1 MHLYIISQY
10 LNLPGPECDRLYK
23 LGREWIRRGDQVTV
37 FTINKGTGLELGRK
51 RIGLTQSG
59 GLNTVTFNVDYSPQ
73 SGQRKKFFSYLK
85 FARMVEKQGLQLP
98 KPDLM
103 LAVSPPLT
111 ALWPA
116 LKLKAHYKVPLVVEI
131 RELWPDAPV
140 QRGSLRCS
148 LLIKRVSK
156 IEQQVY
162 ENADRII
169 AGGAGIAEAIK
180 ERQTLPANITIIP
193 EGLEG
198 DELIR
203 LYGEAMA
210 GLVHNEL

>member
-10 LNLPGPECDRLYK
+10 LNLPGPESDRLYA
-23 LGREWIRRGDQVTV
+23 LGREWVRRGDQVTV
-37 FTINKGTGLELGRK
+37 FTINKGTGLQLGQK
-51 RIGLTQSG
+51 KIGLTQSG

-73 SGQRKKFFSYLK
+73 AGHWKKFISFLK
-85 FARMVEKQGLQLP
+85 FARMVKEQGLQLP
-98 KPDLM
+98 KPDLI
-103 LAVSPPLT
+103 LAASPPLS

-140 QRGSLRCS
+140 QRGSLRGS
-148 LLIKRVSK
+148 LLIKRVSRF
-156 IEQQVY
+156 EEQVY

-180 ERQTLPANITIIP
+180 ERLPQRAKVVTIT
-193 EGLEG
+193 EGLE
-198 DELIR
+198 DSELIR
-203 LYGEAMA
+203 LYGEAIT
-210 GLVHNEL
+210 GLVCKK